1 MTSRLGKSIGIVVTN
16 TAVLLNSSINKKL
29 QPFGIAI
36 EQRAI
41 LEIIMNKGC
50 IKQTELTTI
59 LCRDRTTISRTLK
72 TLENK
77 DYIKKE
83 KIDNKIFM
91 IKLSEKGIDVMEKT
105 QDIVNEFRNNIL
117 SNFTEDEIDNLYA
130 YLEKIQDIVKE

>member
-1 MTSRLGKSIGIVVTN
+1 MTSKLGKSVGIVVTN

-41 LEIIMNKGC
+41 LEIIMNKGSL
-50 IKQTELTTI
+50 KQSELTTI

-83 KIDNKIFM
+83 KIDNKVFI
-91 IKLSEKGIDVMEKT
+91 ITLSDKGIDVMEKT
-105 QDIVNEFRNNIL
+105 QDIVNEFRSNIL
-117 SNFTEDEIDNLYA
+117 SNFTEEEIENLYT
-130 YLEKIQDIVKE
+130 YLERIQDIVK

>member
-1 MTSRLGKSIGIVVTN
+1 MTSKLGKSVGIVVTN

-29 QPFGIAI
+29 HPFGIAI

-41 LEIIMNKGC
+41 LEIIMNKGSL
-50 IKQTELTTI
+50 KQAELTTI

-83 KIDNKIFM
+83 KIDNKVFI
-91 IKLSEKGIDVMEKT
+91 ITLSDKGIDVMEKT
-105 QDIVNEFRNNIL
+105 QDIVNEFRSKIL
-117 SNFTEDEIDNLYA
+117 SNFTEEEIENLYT
-130 YLEKIQDIVKE
+130 YLEKIQDIVK